1 MVQKYHSFN
10 KPIFAKRIDMK
21 VLICANEEQQKEI
34 TNEFYAADNNLVFV
48 SKVPEVKEDFD
59 AFLIL
64 NTDIS
69 EVDLSLFGDKFV
81 FVNEVIRTNYELQ
94 LPGNVFR
101 LIGWPGFLSRPLW
114 ELSGKK
120 DREAEKVISL
130 LGRQTVFVADIPGLV
145 SASVVSMIINEA
157 HIAKEENISS
167 ENEIDYAMKLGT
179 NYPLGPF
186 AWAERI
192 GKQNVNNLLKRL
204 SQDFLRYQP
213 SDLLK

>member
-1 MVQKYHSFN
+1 
-10 KPIFAKRIDMK
+10 MK

-48 SKVPEVKEDFD
+48 SKVPEMKEDFD

-157 HIAKEENISS
+157 HFAKEESISS

-204 SQDFLRYQP
+204 SQDFLRYEP